1 MKVKN
6 RDLGGLEQFYSIFT
20 FTPFWRKKWSFTLE
34 MLLHHSIYILNSILN
49 RNFNYQTSKSKSKNS
64 DKRVFIVR
72 ISRRMICLHIIRYFL
87 HNLDCFI
94 SSSGLYVFIQVSLC
108 SWLAL
113 QSHHDIQV
121 ILLLHFFVYIV
132 VDGQD
137 LKAGNHPRP
146 FCSPIS
152 CDAKEKNYSCAICH
166 RGKMKNLFKSRE
178 ECASACK

>member
-1 MKVKN
+1 LQSHHDIQVI
-6 RDLGGLEQFYSIFT
+6 L
-20 FTPFWRKKWSFTLE
+20 
-34 MLLHHSIYILNSILN
+34 LLHFFVYIVVDGQDLKAGNHPRPFCSPISCDAKDKNHSCA
-49 RNFNYQTSKSKSKNS
+49 
-64 DKRVFIVR
+64 
-72 ISRRMICLHIIRYFL
+72 ICHRGKMKF
-87 HNLDCFI
+87 
-94 SSSGLYVFIQVSLC
+94 
-108 SWLAL
+108 AL

-152 CDAKEKNYSCAICH
+152 CDAKDKNHSCAICH
-166 RGKMKNLFKSRE
+166 RGKMKFFFKSRE